1 MPFHAEEHARI
12 VSVER
17 LRPGDHAFASYTD
30 EESRWATI
38 GSFTQT
44 GISRGERVL
53 LFADPALPETTV
65 LEHLEAYGPP
75 VGPPLECGQL
85 KLLTMDQMWR
95 PATISVER
103 QMAGLRREVE
113 EALDEGYATV
123 RSAIDMAWVAS
134 YGADIERVLW
144 RESEGCH
151 PLFADAHYTEICT
164 YDETRFDDDVLGRA
178 AVGHPTALLR
188 RPGTLLARP
197 FTEDGERDT
206 YGLRLV
212 GEADLSTRE
221 EFNDALRRVADSAA
235 PRVVLDLTELSFL
248 DVYCARAV
256 LLLAAADEAK
266 HLVIRCGGIH
276 AHTFLLLGALDIPQ
290 LTVEGE

>member
-1 MPFHAEEHARI
+1 MPFQAEEHARI

-38 GSFTQT
+38 GSYAHA

-53 LFADPALPETTV
+53 LFADPALPNATV

-75 VGPPLECGQL
+75 VGFSVRRGQL
-85 KLLTMDQMWR
+85 KLLAMDRMWR
-95 PATISVER
+95 PRPLSVER

-113 EALDEGYATV
+113 EALDDGYARV
-123 RSAIDMAWVAS
+123 RSAIDMAWVAAF
-134 YGADIERVLW
+134 GADIEQVLW
-144 RESEGCH
+144 REREGCH
-151 PLFADAHYTEICT
+151 YLFDDARYTEICT
-164 YDETRFDDDVLGRA
+164 YDETRFSDEVLDRA
-178 AVGHPTALLR
+178 SAGHPTALLE
-188 RPGTLLARP
+188 RPGSLLAAP
-197 FTEDGERDT
+197 LTEGGDDT
-206 YGLRLV
+206 YGLRLI

-221 EFNDALRRVADSAA
+221 RFDDALRRVAASPA
-235 PRVVLDLTELSFL
+235 PRLVLDLTELTFL

-256 LLLAAADEAK
+256 LRLAAAA
-266 HLVIRCGGIH
+266 HGRHVVVRGGGIH
-276 AHTFLLLGALDIPQ
+276 THTFLLLGALDIPQ

>member
-1 MPFHAEEHARI
+1 MPFHAEEHTRI

-17 LRPGDHAFASYTD
+17 LRPGDHAFASYVD
-30 EESRWATI
+30 DESRWSTI
-38 GSFTQT
+38 GSFAQT
-44 GISRGERVL
+44 GITRGERVL
-53 LFADPALPETTV
+53 LFADPALPASCV

-75 VGPPLECGQL
+75 VGEPLERGQL
-85 KLLTMDQMWR
+85 KLLTMDRMWL
-95 PATISVER
+95 PETISVER

-113 EALDEGYATV
+113 EALDAGYATV

-134 YGADIERVLW
+134 FGADIEQVLW
-144 RESEGCH
+144 RETEGCH
-151 PLFADAHYTEICT
+151 YLFTDAHYTEICT
-164 YDETRFDDDVLGRA
+164 YDETRFSDDVLDKA
-178 AVGHPTALLR
+178 AAGHPTTLLK
-188 RPGTLLARP
+188 RPGTLLALP
-197 FTEDGERDT
+197 LTEAAGPGT

-221 EFNDALRRVADSAA
+221 PFNEALRGIAASNA
-235 PRVVLDLTELSFL
+235 PRILLDLTELTFL

-256 LLLAAADEAK
+256 LRLTAEDGRRA
-266 HLVIRCGGIH
+266 VIRCDGIH

>member
-30 EESRWATI
+30 EESCWATL
-38 GSFTQT
+38 GSYTHA

-53 LFADPALPETTV
+53 LFADPALSEDTV
-65 LEHLEAYGPP
+65 LERLEAYGPP
-75 VGPPLECGQL
+75 VGFSVRRGQL
-85 KLLTMDQMWR
+85 KLLTMDRMWLPR
-95 PATISVER
+95 TLSVER

-113 EALDEGYATV
+113 DALGEGYTSV

-134 YGADIERVLW
+134 FGADIEQVLW

-151 PLFADAHYTEICT
+151 YLFRDGRYTEICT
-164 YDETRFDDDVLGRA
+164 YDETGFSDDVLDRA
-178 AVGHPTALLR
+178 SAGHPTALLE
-188 RPGTLLARP
+188 RPGTLLAVP
-197 FTEDGERDT
+197 FTEGGDGT
-206 YGLRLV
+206 YGLRLI

-221 EFNDALRRVADSAA
+221 RFDTALRRIAASDA
-235 PRVVLDLTELSFL
+235 PRAVLDLTELTFL

-256 LLLAAADEAK
+256 LRLAGTADDR
-266 HLVIRCGGIH
+266 HVVVRCGGIH
-276 AHTFLLLGALDIPQ
+276 VHTFLLLGALDIPQ